1 MVFKVTNSLTNST
14 KTEQNQDSLIR
25 YLEEEHNR
33 ASNLNYTANIHISNI
48 DKKNQIIS
56 EISCELPF
64 PSKKQEIALFVSDFV
79 SSSGDNQKSKKINLP
94 FFKGSTPTVD
104 PVAPTETPKPADAT
118 PTPNPVTPTETPK
131 PTEPTPTADPVAPT
145 ETPKPTEPTPTVDPV
160 VPADTPTPADA
171 TPKKTGTYKAPAT
184 QPKNTN
190 RSKLYKGISA
200 VVLGFTVCLLS
211 INSVALLSTQ
221 KKLANTIDKVEKQS
235 EALEKSG
242 DNSTDVFSRYFISN
256 YLRDA
261 KTANDFS
268 DNENL
273 EKNGL
278 SSPSSASSIML
289 FSKEKKGDKYLMTYV
304 VTYTVDTNTFTN
316 KMSFE
321 IKKSD
326 KAKFGYLVTSD
337 KITLSDYT
345 K

>member
-64 PSKKQEIALFVSDFV
+64 PSKQEISLFVSDFV

-104 PVAPTETPKPADAT
+104 PVVPAETPKITNA
-118 PTPNPVTPTETPK
+118 
-131 PTEPTPTADPVAPT
+131 TPTADPVAPT

-160 VPADTPTPADA
+160 APTETPKPADA
-171 TPKKTGTYKAPAT
+171 TPKKIGTYKVPAT

-268 DNENL
+268 DNEKL

>member
-33 ASNLNYTANIHISNI
+33 ASNLNYTANIHISNV

-64 PSKKQEIALFVSDFV
+64 PSKQEIALFVSDFV
-79 SSSGDNQKSKKINLP
+79 SSSGDNQKSKKITLP
-94 FFKGSTPTVD
+94 FFKGS
-104 PVAPTETPKPADAT
+104 
-118 PTPNPVTPTETPK
+118 
-131 PTEPTPTADPVAPT
+131 TPTADPVAPT

-160 VPADTPTPADA
+160 TPTETPKITNA
-171 TPKKTGTYKAPAT
+171 TPKKTGTYQAPAT

-261 KTANDFS
+261 KTASDFS
-268 DNENL
+268 DNEKL

-278 SSPSSASSIML
+278 STPSSASSIML
-289 FSKEKKGDKYLMTYV
+289 FSKEQKGDKYLMTYV

>member
-64 PSKKQEIALFVSDFV
+64 PSKQEIALFVSDFV
-79 SSSGDNQKSKKINLP
+79 SSSGDNQKNKKINLP
-94 FFKGSTPTVD
+94 FLKGSTPKTVET
-104 PVAPTETPKPADAT
+104 APTETPLPPEV
-118 PTPNPVTPTETPK
+118 PT
-131 PTEPTPTADPVAPT
+131 TADPVAPT

-160 VPADTPTPADA
+160 VHTETPKPADA
-171 TPKKTGTYKAPAT
+171 TPKKTGTYKVPAT

-278 SSPSSASSIML
+278 STPSSASSIML

>member
-64 PSKKQEIALFVSDFV
+64 PSKQEIALFVSDFV

-94 FFKGSTPTVD
+94 FFKGSTPS
-104 PVAPTETPKPADAT
+104 
-118 PTPNPVTPTETPK
+118 
-131 PTEPTPTADPVAPT
+131 ADPVAPT

-160 VPADTPTPADA
+160 TPTETPKITNATPTADPVAPTETPTPADA

-268 DNENL
+268 DNEKL

>member
-48 DKKNQIIS
+48 DKKNQVIS

-64 PSKKQEIALFVSDFV
+64 PSKQEIALFVSDFV

-94 FFKGSTPTVD
+94 FLKGSTPKMVET
-104 PVAPTETPKPADAT
+104 APTETPLP
-118 PTPNPVTPTETPK
+118 PEV
-131 PTEPTPTADPVAPT
+131 PTPTADPV
-145 ETPKPTEPTPTVDPV
+145 
-160 VPADTPTPADA
+160 VPAETPTPADA

-261 KTANDFS
+261 KTASDFS
-268 DNENL
+268 DNEKL

-289 FSKEKKGDKYLMTYV
+289 FSKEQKGDKYLMTYV

>member
-14 KTEQNQDSLIR
+14 KTEKNQDSLIR

-64 PSKKQEIALFVSDFV
+64 PSKQEIALFVSDFV

-94 FFKGSTPTVD
+94 FFKGSTPT
-104 PVAPTETPKPADAT
+104 
-118 PTPNPVTPTETPK
+118 
-131 PTEPTPTADPVAPT
+131 ADPVAPT

-160 VPADTPTPADA
+160 TPTETPKITKPTTPEPTADPVAPTETPKPADA

-268 DNENL
+268 DNEKL

-278 SSPSSASSIML
+278 STPSSASSIML

>member
-64 PSKKQEIALFVSDFV
+64 PSKQEIALFVSDFV

-94 FFKGSTPTVD
+94 FFKGSTPT
-104 PVAPTETPKPADAT
+104 
-118 PTPNPVTPTETPK
+118 
-131 PTEPTPTADPVAPT
+131 ADPVAPT

-160 VPADTPTPADA
+160 TPTETPKPTEPTTPEPTADPVAPTETPKPADA

-268 DNENL
+268 DNEKL

-278 SSPSSASSIML
+278 STPSSASSIML

>member
-64 PSKKQEIALFVSDFV
+64 PSKQEIALFVSDFV
-79 SSSGDNQKSKKINLP
+79 SSSGENQKSKKINLP
-94 FFKGSTPTVD
+94 FFKGSTPT
-104 PVAPTETPKPADAT
+104 
-118 PTPNPVTPTETPK
+118 
-131 PTEPTPTADPVAPT
+131 ADPVAPT
-145 ETPKPTEPTPTVDPV
+145 ETPKPTEQTPNPVTPTEIQK
-160 VPADTPTPADA
+160 PADA
-171 TPKKTGTYKAPAT
+171 TPKKTGTYQAPAT

-268 DNENL
+268 DNEKL

>member
-64 PSKKQEIALFVSDFV
+64 PSKQEIALFVSDFV

-94 FFKGSTPTVD
+94 FFKGSTPT
-104 PVAPTETPKPADAT
+104 
-118 PTPNPVTPTETPK
+118 
-131 PTEPTPTADPVAPT
+131 ADPVAPT

-160 VPADTPTPADA
+160 TPTETPKPADA

-268 DNENL
+268 DNEKL

-278 SSPSSASSIML
+278 STPSSASSIML

>member
-14 KTEQNQDSLIR
+14 KIEQNQDSLIR

-64 PSKKQEIALFVSDFV
+64 PSKQEIALFVSDFV

-94 FFKGSTPTVD
+94 FLKGSTPKMVETAPTETPLPPEVPTPTVD
-104 PVAPTETPKPADAT
+104 PV
-118 PTPNPVTPTETPK
+118 VPTETPK

-145 ETPKPTEPTPTVDPV
+145 ETPKPTEPTP
-160 VPADTPTPADA
+160 
-171 TPKKTGTYKAPAT
+171 KKTGTYKAPTT

-261 KTANDFS
+261 KTASDFS
-268 DNENL
+268 DNEKL

-278 SSPSSASSIML
+278 STPSSASSIML
-289 FSKEKKGDKYLMTYV
+289 FSKEQKGDKYLMTYV

>member
-64 PSKKQEIALFVSDFV
+64 PSKQEIALFVSDFV
-79 SSSGDNQKSKKINLP
+79 SSSGDNQKNKKINLP
-94 FFKGSTPTVD
+94 FLKGSTPKTV
-104 PVAPTETPKPADAT
+104 ET
-118 PTPNPVTPTETPK
+118 TPTETPL
-131 PTEPTPTADPVAPT
+131 PPEVPTADPVAPT

-160 VPADTPTPADA
+160 VPADTPKPADA

-261 KTANDFS
+261 KTASDFS
-268 DNENL
+268 DNEKL

-289 FSKEKKGDKYLMTYV
+289 FSKEQKGDKYLMTYV

>member
-64 PSKKQEIALFVSDFV
+64 PSKQEIALFVSDFV

-94 FFKGSTPTVD
+94 FFKGSTPS
-104 PVAPTETPKPADAT
+104 
-118 PTPNPVTPTETPK
+118 
-131 PTEPTPTADPVAPT
+131 ADPVAPT

-160 VPADTPTPADA
+160 TPTETPKITNATPTADPVAPTETPTPADA

-184 QPKNTN
+184 PPKNTN

-268 DNENL
+268 DNEKL

>member
-64 PSKKQEIALFVSDFV
+64 PSKQEISLFVSDFV

-94 FFKGSTPTVD
+94 FFKGSTPTPTEPTPTVDPVTPTEIPKPAEPTPTVDPVTPTEIPKPAEPTPTVD
-104 PVAPTETPKPADAT
+104 PVAPTETPK
-118 PTPNPVTPTETPK
+118 
-131 PTEPTPTADPVAPT
+131 
-145 ETPKPTEPTPTVDPV
+145 
-160 VPADTPTPADA
+160 PADA

-268 DNENL
+268 DNEKL

-278 SSPSSASSIML
+278 STPSSASSIML

>member
-64 PSKKQEIALFVSDFV
+64 PSKQEISLFVSDFV

-104 PVAPTETPKPADAT
+104 PVVPAETPKPTELTPTVDPVTPTETPKPADAT
-118 PTPNPVTPTETPK
+118 P
-131 PTEPTPTADPVAPT
+131 
-145 ETPKPTEPTPTVDPV
+145 
-160 VPADTPTPADA
+160 
-171 TPKKTGTYKAPAT
+171 KKIGTYKVPAT

-278 SSPSSASSIML
+278 STPSSASSIML

>member
-64 PSKKQEIALFVSDFV
+64 PSKQEIALFVSDFV

-94 FFKGSTPTVD
+94 FFKGSTPTAD

-118 PTPNPVTPTETPK
+118 PTPN
-131 PTEPTPTADPVAPT
+131 PVAPT

-160 VPADTPTPADA
+160 VPADTPKPADA
-171 TPKKTGTYKAPAT
+171 TPKKTGTYQAPAT

>member
-64 PSKKQEIALFVSDFV
+64 PSKQEISLFVSDFV

-104 PVAPTETPKPADAT
+104 PVVPA
-118 PTPNPVTPTETPK
+118 ETPK
-131 PTEPTPTADPVAPT
+131 PTELTPTVDPVTPT

-160 VPADTPTPADA
+160 TPTETPKPADA
-171 TPKKTGTYKAPAT
+171 TPKKTGTYKVPAT

-278 SSPSSASSIML
+278 STPSSASSIML
-289 FSKEKKGDKYLMTYV
+289 FSKEQKGDKYLMTYV

>member
-64 PSKKQEIALFVSDFV
+64 PSKQEIALFVSDFV
-79 SSSGDNQKSKKINLP
+79 SSSGDNQKNKKINLP
-94 FFKGSTPTVD
+94 FLKGSTPKTVET
-104 PVAPTETPKPADAT
+104 APTETPLPPEV
-118 PTPNPVTPTETPK
+118 PTP
-131 PTEPTPTADPVAPT
+131 DPVAST

-160 VPADTPTPADA
+160 VPTETPKPADA

-261 KTANDFS
+261 KTASDFS
-268 DNENL
+268 DNEKL

-289 FSKEKKGDKYLMTYV
+289 FSKEQKGDKYLMTYV

>member
-64 PSKKQEIALFVSDFV
+64 PSKQEIALFVSDFV

-94 FFKGSTPTVD
+94 FLKGSTPKTVET
-104 PVAPTETPKPADAT
+104 APTETPLP
-118 PTPNPVTPTETPK
+118 PEV
-131 PTEPTPTADPVAPT
+131 PTADPVAPT
-145 ETPKPTEPTPTVDPV
+145 ETPKSTEPTPTVDPV
-160 VPADTPTPADA
+160 VPADTPKPADA

-221 KKLANTIDKVEKQS
+221 KKLAHTIDKVEKQS

-261 KTANDFS
+261 KTASDFS
-268 DNENL
+268 DNEKL

-289 FSKEKKGDKYLMTYV
+289 FSKEQKGDKYLMTYV

>member
-64 PSKKQEIALFVSDFV
+64 PSKQEISLFVSDFV

-104 PVAPTETPKPADAT
+104 PVVPA
-118 PTPNPVTPTETPK
+118 ETPK
-131 PTEPTPTADPVAPT
+131 PTELTPTVDPVTPT

-160 VPADTPTPADA
+160 VPTETPKPADA

-278 SSPSSASSIML
+278 STPSSASSIML

>member
-64 PSKKQEIALFVSDFV
+64 PSKQEISLFVSDFV

-94 FFKGSTPTVD
+94 FFKGSTPTTV
-104 PVAPTETPKPADAT
+104 ET
-118 PTPNPVTPTETPK
+118 
-131 PTEPTPTADPVAPT
+131 APT

-160 VPADTPTPADA
+160 TPTETPKPADA
-171 TPKKTGTYKAPAT
+171 TPKKTGTYKVPAT

-278 SSPSSASSIML
+278 STPSSASSIML

>member
-1 MVFKVTNSLTNST
+1 V
-14 KTEQNQDSLIR
+14 
-25 YLEEEHNR
+25 
-33 ASNLNYTANIHISNI
+33 
-48 DKKNQIIS
+48 
-56 EISCELPF
+56 SCLF
-64 PSKKQEIALFVSDFV
+64 HQQEIALFVSDFV

-94 FFKGSTPTVD
+94 FFKGSTPS
-104 PVAPTETPKPADAT
+104 
-118 PTPNPVTPTETPK
+118 
-131 PTEPTPTADPVAPT
+131 ADPVAPT

-160 VPADTPTPADA
+160 TPTETPKITNATPTADPVAPTETPKPADA
-171 TPKKTGTYKAPAT
+171 TPKKTGTYKEPAT

-268 DNENL
+268 DNEKL

>member
-64 PSKKQEIALFVSDFV
+64 PSKQEISLFVSDFV

-94 FFKGSTPTVD
+94 FFKGSTVVPAETPKPTEQTPTVD
-104 PVAPTETPKPADAT
+104 PVPPTETQKPTEPTPTVDPVTPTETPKPADAT
-118 PTPNPVTPTETPK
+118 P
-131 PTEPTPTADPVAPT
+131 
-145 ETPKPTEPTPTVDPV
+145 
-160 VPADTPTPADA
+160 
-171 TPKKTGTYKAPAT
+171 KKIGTYKVPAT

-268 DNENL
+268 DNEKL

>member
-64 PSKKQEIALFVSDFV
+64 PSKQEIALFVSDFV
-79 SSSGDNQKSKKINLP
+79 SSSGENQKSKKINLP
-94 FFKGSTPTVD
+94 FFKGSTPTPN
-104 PVAPTETPKPADAT
+104 PVAPTETPKPA
-118 PTPNPVTPTETPK
+118 
-131 PTEPTPTADPVAPT
+131 EPTPTADPVAPT
-145 ETPKPTEPTPTVDPV
+145 ETPK
-160 VPADTPTPADA
+160 PADA

-268 DNENL
+268 DNEKL

>member
-64 PSKKQEIALFVSDFV
+64 PSKQEIALFVSDFV
-79 SSSGDNQKSKKINLP
+79 SSSGENQKSKKINLP
-94 FFKGSTPTVD
+94 FFKGSTPT
-104 PVAPTETPKPADAT
+104 
-118 PTPNPVTPTETPK
+118 PTPN
-131 PTEPTPTADPVAPT
+131 PVAPT
-145 ETPKPTEPTPTVDPV
+145 ETPKPTEPTPTPTPDPV
-160 VPADTPTPADA
+160 VPTETPKPADA
-171 TPKKTGTYKAPAT
+171 TPKKTGTYQAPAT

-268 DNENL
+268 DNEKL

>member
-64 PSKKQEIALFVSDFV
+64 PSKQEIALFVSDFV
-79 SSSGDNQKSKKINLP
+79 SSSGDNQKNKKINLP
-94 FFKGSTPTVD
+94 FLKGSTPKTVET
-104 PVAPTETPKPADAT
+104 APTETPLPPEV
-118 PTPNPVTPTETPK
+118 PT
-131 PTEPTPTADPVAPT
+131 TADPVAPT

-160 VPADTPTPADA
+160 VPTETPKPADA
-171 TPKKTGTYKAPAT
+171 TPQKTGTYQAPAT

-268 DNENL
+268 DNEKL

>member
-64 PSKKQEIALFVSDFV
+64 PSKQEIALFVSDFV

-94 FFKGSTPTVD
+94 FLKGSTPKMVET
-104 PVAPTETPKPADAT
+104 APTETPLP
-118 PTPNPVTPTETPK
+118 PEV
-131 PTEPTPTADPVAPT
+131 PTPTADPVAPT

-160 VPADTPTPADA
+160 VPTKTPTPADA

-261 KTANDFS
+261 KTASDFS
-268 DNENL
+268 DNEKL

-278 SSPSSASSIML
+278 STPSSASSIML
-289 FSKEKKGDKYLMTYV
+289 FSKEQKGDKYLMTYV

>member
-1 MVFKVTNSLTNST
+1 MLKPTT
-14 KTEQNQDSLIR
+14 
-25 YLEEEHNR
+25 
-33 ASNLNYTANIHISNI
+33 
-48 DKKNQIIS
+48 
-56 EISCELPF
+56 P
-64 PSKKQEIALFVSDFV
+64 
-79 SSSGDNQKSKKINLP
+79 
-94 FFKGSTPTVD
+94 TPTVLT
-104 PVAPTETPKPADAT
+104 PTTVETAPTETPKLADAT
-118 PTPNPVTPTETPK
+118 PTPN
-131 PTEPTPTADPVAPT
+131 PVAPT

-160 VPADTPTPADA
+160 VPADTLTPADA
-171 TPKKTGTYKAPAT
+171 TPKKTGTYQAPAT

>member
-64 PSKKQEIALFVSDFV
+64 PSKQEIALFVSDFV
-79 SSSGDNQKSKKINLP
+79 SSSGDNQKNKKINLP
-94 FFKGSTPTVD
+94 FLKGSTPKTVET
-104 PVAPTETPKPADAT
+104 APTETPLPPEV
-118 PTPNPVTPTETPK
+118 PTP
-131 PTEPTPTADPVAPT
+131 DPVAPT

-160 VPADTPTPADA
+160 VPAETPTPADA

-268 DNENL
+268 DNEKL

>member
-64 PSKKQEIALFVSDFV
+64 PSKQEISLFVSDFV

-104 PVAPTETPKPADAT
+104 PV
-118 PTPNPVTPTETPK
+118 TPN
-131 PTEPTPTADPVAPT
+131 

-160 VPADTPTPADA
+160 TPTETPKPADA
-171 TPKKTGTYKAPAT
+171 TPKKTGTYKVPAT

-211 INSVALLSTQ
+211 INSVVLLSTQ

-278 SSPSSASSIML
+278 STPSSASSIML

>member
-64 PSKKQEIALFVSDFV
+64 PSKQEIALFVSDFV

-94 FFKGSTPTVD
+94 FFKGSTPT
-104 PVAPTETPKPADAT
+104 
-118 PTPNPVTPTETPK
+118 
-131 PTEPTPTADPVAPT
+131 ADPVAPT

-160 VPADTPTPADA
+160 VPADTPKPADA
-171 TPKKTGTYKAPAT
+171 TPKKTGTYKAPTT

-268 DNENL
+268 DNEKL